1 MNEQEQISI
10 NLNDFVKVKLNE
22 AGFKRLTED
31 YNSLMPSSVCRVSIW
46 HFQKQVDADG
56 YSMFQ
61 IHEFMR
67 IFSPDLHLVD
77 MNVLIVRRKEL

>member
-10 NLNDFVKVKLNE
+10 NLNDFIKVKLNE
-22 AGFKRLTED
+22 AGFKRLSED
-31 YNSLMPSSVCRVSIW
+31 YNSLIPHSVSTW